1 MDDILEE
8 ASQLVE
14 CKECPWYKSCV
25 MPMRLTAEDIKREIQ
40 RVMPQESLDSAR
52 GSEFYNLVM
61 GVALAAQ
68 EMILEACPIFVK
80 RLKSSPKLAE
90 KLKQIMQSWGT
101 EEQDTK
107 IP

>member
-1 MDDILEE
+1 MDNILEE
-8 ASQLVE
+8 ASQVVE

-25 MPMRLTAEDIKREIQ
+25 LPMRITAEDIKREMQ
-40 RVMPQESLDSAR
+40 RVMPGESPDSPR

-61 GVALAAQ
+61 SVASAAQ

-90 KLKQIMQSWGT
+90 KLKQMMQGWGT
-101 EEQDTK
+101 EEPDTK